1 MTVLEVRRLTPATVT
16 DFWSVHRDDEG
27 CGWCF
32 CVAWWVPTWKA
43 FPDRTE
49 AENRALREGL
59 FARGEHDGYVLTVD
73 GEPAG
78 WCQCGPRDRLP
89 QLREMY
95 GLVADPG
102 VWAATCF
109 VLRPAFRGRGLA
121 HALLAG
127 VVEDVRARGAT
138 RIQGFPRR
146 GRHDAGEVW
155 TGPEGV
161 FVRAGFSAVAETPRG
176 PVYERT
182 LGAVD
187 VPLRRPDGVD
197 AGRTSSD

>member
-1 MTVLEVRRLTPATVT
+1 MTAIAVRRLTPASVA
-16 DFWSVHRDDEG
+16 DFWSLHRDEDG
-27 CGWCF
+27 CGWCY

-43 FPDRTE
+43 FPDRS
-49 AENRALREGL
+49 ADDNRALREDL

-73 GEPAG
+73 GDPAG

-89 QLREMY
+89 QIRTMY
-95 GLVADPG
+95 TLDPEPD

-109 VLRPAFRGRGLA
+109 VLRPKYRGRGLG

-127 VVEDVRARGAT
+127 VIDDLRARGVA
-138 RIQGFPRR
+138 RVQGFPKP

-161 FVRAGFSAVAETPRG
+161 FARAGFTVVAQSPRG
-176 PVYERT
+176 PVVE
-182 LGAVD
+182 
-187 VPLRRPDGVD
+187 LRLR
-197 AGRTSSD
+197 